1 MVQMVINKNP
11 YAIINLALH
20 GAGGWYNVPDIEHY
34 ICHHV
39 YMKSTRSERIVD
51 AVELLPYQTKIPF
64 VSSAD
69 HTSMADADLMET
81 LLHPNHEAPFS

>member
-1 MVQMVINKNP
+1 
-11 YAIINLALH
+11 
-20 GAGGWYNVPDIEHY
+20 
-34 ICHHV
+34 
-39 YMKSTRSERIVD
+39 MKSTRSERIVD